1 MRFAAFIFAMS
12 ISVLFSTS
20 AFAADKFV
28 CTEYD
33 RHYDSLLQTTVVL
46 MPNDKGEIKE
56 GVAFKYSIEVYD
68 GANVTPTLETEGQ
81 VLTED
86 VMFNFQSVDG
96 KTKFHIFMDEMNE
109 AGLEV
114 DGAAKGSYICH

>member
-1 MRFAAFIFAMS
+1 MKFAALIFAAV
-12 ISVLFSTS
+12 SVMISTS

-46 MPNDKGEIKE
+46 MPIDKGEIKE
-56 GVAFKYSIEVYD
+56 GEAFKYSIEVYD
-68 GANVTPTLETEGQ
+68 GANVTPTLEAEGA

-86 VMFNFQSVDG
+86 VMFNFESSDG

-109 AGLEV
+109 AGLEL
-114 DGAAKGSYICH
+114 DGVAKGSYICH